1 MLIKGLLVQEWL
13 EGGAKPE
20 GGVLVGGGL
29 ARFHVS
35 IGSVEKL
42 HEVVDSDSGRCMI
55 RLPLT
60 RSLRS
65 K

>member
-1 MLIKGLLVQEWL
+1 MRPTSSAKLSKNLMLIKGLLVQEWL

-42 HEVVDSDSGRCMI
+42 HEVVDSDS
-55 RLPLT
+55 
-60 RSLRS
+60 
-65 K
+65 